1 MCTKEKIEVVESRI
15 TSEEFDK
22 HHNMKVATDV
32 LLYTIR
38 NENQENLRKLPEKKL
53 QLLMIKRKSEP
64 YKGQWAIPGGV
75 VENNEDLDTATYREL
90 KEETNIDNVYVE
102 QLYTWG
108 SKDRDPRAISSRQN
122 RTMSVSYMALVDS
135 EKLNIQAGD
144 DAEDAKWF
152 TVQCSRIATTLE
164 DGKGSVYGKERDYSL
179 TLVHKEGEEEIEC
192 SAIICVKDM
201 IEGTVVCTEREV
213 VESHNIAFDHA
224 KIIQYSLERLQNKVE
239 YTNIAFNL
247 MPEFFTI
254 AEIQD
259 VYEIL
264 LGKKL
269 LTPNF
274 RKKMID
280 VDRLVVPT
288 NKKRTEKV
296 GHRPSILYKFN
307 TDWFNKNL

>member
-1 MCTKEKIEVVESRI
+1 MTP
-15 TSEEFDK
+15 EEFDK
-22 HHNMKVATDV
+22 HHNMKVATAV
-32 LLYTIR
+32 LLYTVR

-53 QLLMIKRKSEP
+53 QLLMIKRKGEP
-64 YKGQWAIPGGV
+64 YRGEWAIPGGA
-75 VENNEDLDTATYREL
+75 VENNEDIDTAAYREL

-108 SKDRDPRAISSRQN
+108 AKDRDPRVQLSPQN
-122 RTMSVSYMALVDS
+122 RAIGVSYMSLVDS

-144 DAEDAKWF
+144 DVEDAKWF
-152 TVQCSRIATTLE
+152 TVQCSIAENTITNE
-164 DGKGSVYGKERDYSL
+164 IASVVGKEKKYCL
-179 TLVHKEGEEEIEC
+179 TLVHQEGAENIEC
-192 SAIICVKDM
+192 SAIVRVKHM
-201 IEGTVVCTEREV
+201 IEGTIVYTEREV
-213 VESHNIAFDHA
+213 VESNHIAFDHA
-224 KIIQYSLERLQNKVE
+224 KMIQYSLERLQNKVE

-247 MPEFFTI
+247 MPEFFTL
-254 AEIQD
+254 AELQD

-264 LGKKL
+264 LGKKF

-288 NKKRTEKV
+288 SNKRREKV
-296 GHRPSILYKFN
+296 GHRPSILYRFN

>member
-1 MCTKEKIEVVESRI
+1 MREKIKLGEVRM
-15 TSEEFDK
+15 TPEEFDIR
-22 HHNMKVATDV
+22 HNMKVATDV
-32 LLYTIR
+32 LLYTVR
-38 NENQENLRKLPEKKL
+38 NENQKNLRKLPEKKL
-53 QLLMIKRKSEP
+53 QLLMIKRKGEP
-64 YKGQWAIPGGV
+64 HKDQWAIPGGA
-75 VENNEDLDTATYREL
+75 VENNEDVDAAAYREL

-108 SKDRDPRAISSRQN
+108 AKDRDHRGEFARQN
-122 RTMSVSYMALVDS
+122 RAVSVSYMALVDS

-152 TVQCSRIATTLE
+152 TVHCSTVGTNLE
-164 DGKGSVYGKERDYSL
+164 DGKDVVLGKERDYSL
-179 TLVHKEGEEEIEC
+179 TLVHQEGDEEIKC
-192 SAIICVKDM
+192 SAIVRVKHM
-201 IEGTVVCTEREV
+201 IEGRVVCTEREV
-213 VESHNIAFDHA
+213 LTSSNIAFDHA
-224 KIIQYSLERLQNKVE
+224 KIIQYSLERLRNKVE

-259 VYEIL
+259 VYQIL
-264 LGKKL
+264 LNKEL

-274 RKKMID
+274 RKKIID

-288 NKKRTEKV
+288 NQKRAEKV

-307 TDWFNKNL
+307 PDWFNKNL

>member
-1 MCTKEKIEVVESRI
+1 MGEVRM
-15 TSEEFDK
+15 TPEEFDK
-22 HHNMKVATDV
+22 RHNMKLATDV
-32 LLYTIR
+32 LLYTVR

-53 QLLMIKRKSEP
+53 QLLMIKRKGEP
-64 YKGQWAIPGGV
+64 HKGEWAIPGGA
-75 VENNEDLDTATYREL
+75 VENNEDVDTAAYREL

-108 SKDRDPRAISSRQN
+108 AKGRDPRAESTPQN
-122 RTMSVSYMALVDS
+122 RTVSVSYMALVDS

-152 TVQCSRIATTLE
+152 TVQCSTMATTLE
-164 DGKGSVYGKERDYSL
+164 DGQGSVLGKERNYSL
-179 TLVHKEGEEEIEC
+179 TLVHQEGDQEIEC
-192 SAIICVKDM
+192 SAIVRVKHM
-201 IEGTVVCTEREV
+201 IEERVVYTEREV
-213 VESHNIAFDHA
+213 LTSSNIAFDHA

-259 VYEIL
+259 VYQIL
-264 LGKKL
+264 LGREL

-274 RKKMID
+274 RKKIID

-307 TDWFNKNL
+307 PDWFNKNL

>member
-1 MCTKEKIEVVESRI
+1 MTP
-15 TSEEFDK
+15 EEFDK
-22 HHNMKVATDV
+22 RQNIKVSTDV
-32 LLYTIR
+32 LLYTVR

-53 QLLMIKRKSEP
+53 QLLMIKRKGEP
-64 YKGQWAIPGGV
+64 HKGEWAIPGGA
-75 VENNEDLDTATYREL
+75 VESNEDVDAAAYREL

-108 SKDRDPRAISSRQN
+108 AKDCGLRSKCTRQN
-122 RTMSVSYMALVDS
+122 YAVSISYMALVDS
-135 EKLNIQAGD
+135 EKLNIQAGN
-144 DAEDAKWF
+144 DAEEAKWF
-152 TVQCSRIATTLE
+152 TVQCSTMATNLE
-164 DGKGSVYGKERDYSL
+164 DGKGSVLGKERDYYL
-179 TLVHKEGEEEIEC
+179 TLVHQEGDKEIEC
-192 SAIICVKDM
+192 SAIVRVKHI
-201 IEGTVVCTEREV
+201 IEGRVVYTEREV
-213 VESHNIAFDHA
+213 LESSNIAFDHA

-259 VYEIL
+259 VYQIL
-264 LGKKL
+264 LGKEL

-274 RKKMID
+274 RKKIID

-288 NKKRTEKV
+288 NKKRAEKV

-307 TDWFNKNL
+307 PDWFNKNL

>member
-1 MCTKEKIEVVESRI
+1 MTP
-15 TSEEFDK
+15 EEFDK
-22 HHNMKVATDV
+22 RHNMKIGTAV
-32 LLYTIR
+32 LLYTVR
-38 NENQENLRKLPEKKL
+38 NENQENLRKLPDKKL
-53 QLLMIKRKSEP
+53 QLLMIKRKGEP
-64 YKGQWAIPGGV
+64 HKGQWAIPGGTI
-75 VENNEDLDTATYREL
+75 ENNEDLDAAAYREL

-108 SKDRDPRAISSRQN
+108 DKDRDPRGELAPQN
-122 RTMSVSYMALVDS
+122 RSVNVSYMALVDS

-144 DAEDAKWF
+144 DAEDARWF
-152 TVQCSRIATTLE
+152 TVQCSTMAMTLE
-164 DGKGSVYGKERDYSL
+164 DGQGSALGKERDYSL
-179 TLVHKEGEEEIEC
+179 TLVHKEGNEDIQC
-192 SAIICVKDM
+192 SALIRVKHTF
-201 IEGTVVCTEREV
+201 EGRVVCTEREV
-213 VESHNIAFDHA
+213 LQSNHIAFDHG

-247 MPEFFTI
+247 MPEFFTL

-264 LGKKL
+264 LGKEL

-274 RKKMID
+274 RKKIID

-288 NKKRTEKV
+288 HNKRTEKV

-307 TDWFNKNL
+307 PEWFDKNL

>member
-1 MCTKEKIEVVESRI
+1 MTP
-15 TSEEFDK
+15 EEFNK
-22 HHNMKVATDV
+22 RHNMKIATDV
-32 LLYTIR
+32 LLYTVR
-38 NENQENLRKLPEKKL
+38 NENQENLRKLREKKL
-53 QLLMIKRKSEP
+53 QLLMIKRKGEP

-75 VENNEDLDTATYREL
+75 VENNEDVDTAAYREL
-90 KEETNIDNVYVE
+90 KEETNIDNVYAE

-108 SKDRDPRAISSRQN
+108 ARDRDPRGELSPQN
-122 RTMSVSYMALVDS
+122 RAVSVSYMALVDS

-152 TVQCSRIATTLE
+152 TVQCSTMATTLE
-164 DGKGSVYGKERDYSL
+164 DGKGSVLGKEKDYSL
-179 TLVHKEGEEEIEC
+179 TLSHKEGDGKIEC
-192 SAIICVKDM
+192 SAIIRVKNM
-201 IEGTVVCTEREV
+201 IEGTVVYTGREV
-213 VESHNIAFDHA
+213 INSYNIAFDHA

-247 MPEFFTI
+247 MPEFFTL

-264 LGKKL
+264 LGKKFC
-269 LTPNF
+269 TPNF
-274 RKKMID
+274 RKKIID

-288 NKKRTEKV
+288 KEKRTEKV

-307 TDWFNKNL
+307 PDWFNKNL

>member
-1 MCTKEKIEVVESRI
+1 MDERRMTP
-15 TSEEFDK
+15 EEFDTR
-22 HHNMKVATDV
+22 HNMKVATDV
-32 LLYTIR
+32 LLYTVR

-53 QLLMIKRKSEP
+53 QLLMIKRKGEP
-64 YKGQWAIPGGV
+64 FKGQWAIPGGA
-75 VENNEDLDTATYREL
+75 VENNEDIDTAAYREL

-108 SKDRDPRAISSRQN
+108 AKDRDPRAEFSPQN
-122 RTMSVSYMALVDS
+122 RAVSVSYMALVDS

-152 TVQCSRIATTLE
+152 TVQCSTMATTLE
-164 DGKGSVYGKERDYSL
+164 DGKGVVLGKERDYSL
-179 TLVHKEGEEEIEC
+179 TLVHKEGDEEIEC
-192 SAIICVKDM
+192 SAIIRVKHM
-201 IEGTVVCTEREV
+201 IWGTVVYTERQILK
-213 VESHNIAFDHA
+213 SNNIAFDHA

-247 MPEFFTI
+247 MPEFFTL

-264 LGKKL
+264 LGKEL

-274 RKKMID
+274 RKKMVD
-280 VDRLVVPT
+280 VDRLVIPT
-288 NKKRTEKV
+288 NNKRTEKV

-307 TDWFNKNL
+307 PDWFNKNL

>member
-1 MCTKEKIEVVESRI
+1 MGEIRMTA
-15 TSEEFDK
+15 EEFDTR
-22 HHNMKVATDV
+22 HNMKIATDV
-32 LLYTIR
+32 LLYTVR

-53 QLLMIKRKSEP
+53 QLLMIKRRGEP
-64 YKGQWAIPGGV
+64 HKGQWAIPGGA
-75 VENNEDLDTATYREL
+75 VENNEDIDAAAYREL

-108 SKDRDPRAISSRQN
+108 AKDRAV
-122 RTMSVSYMALVDS
+122 SVSYMALVNS
-135 EKLNIQAGD
+135 EQLNIQAGD
-144 DAEDAKWF
+144 DAEEAKWF
-152 TVQCSRIATTLE
+152 TVQYSTMATTLE
-164 DGKGSVYGKERDYSL
+164 DGKGSVLGKERNYAL
-179 TLVHKEGEEEIEC
+179 ALVHKEGDKEIEC
-192 SAIICVKDM
+192 SAIVRVKHM
-201 IEGTVVCTEREV
+201 IEGTVVYTEREV
-213 VESHNIAFDHA
+213 LKSNNIAFDHA

-247 MPEFFTI
+247 MPDYFTL

-264 LGKKL
+264 LGKEL

-280 VDRLVVPT
+280 VDRLVIPT
-288 NKKRTEKV
+288 NNKRTEKV

-307 TDWFNKNL
+307 PDWFNKKL

>member
-1 MCTKEKIEVVESRI
+1 MGEIRMTA
-15 TSEEFDK
+15 EEFDK
-22 HHNMKVATDV
+22 QHNMKIATDV
-32 LLYTIR
+32 LLYTVR

-53 QLLMIKRKSEP
+53 QLLMIKRKGEP
-64 YKGQWAIPGGV
+64 HKGQWAIPGGA
-75 VENNEDLDTATYREL
+75 VENNEDIDVAAYREL

-108 SKDRDPRAISSRQN
+108 AKDRDPRAALSPQN
-122 RTMSVSYMALVDS
+122 RAVSVSYMALVDS

-152 TVQCSRIATTLE
+152 TVQYSTMATTLE
-164 DGKGSVYGKERDYSL
+164 DGKGSVFGKERDYSL
-179 TLVHKEGEEEIEC
+179 TFLHKEGDEEIEC
-192 SAIICVKDM
+192 SAIVRVKHM
-201 IEGTVVCTEREV
+201 IEGTVVYTEREV
-213 VESHNIAFDHA
+213 LKSDNIAFDHA

-247 MPEFFTI
+247 MPDYFTL

-264 LGKKL
+264 LDKEL

-280 VDRLVVPT
+280 VDRLVIPT
-288 NKKRTEKV
+288 NNKRTDKV

-307 TDWFNKNL
+307 PDWFNKNI

>member
-1 MCTKEKIEVVESRI
+1 MGEVRM
-15 TSEEFDK
+15 TPEEFDK
-22 HHNMKVATDV
+22 RHNMKLATDV
-32 LLYTIR
+32 LLYTVR

-53 QLLMIKRKSEP
+53 QLLMIKRKGEP
-64 YKGQWAIPGGV
+64 HKGEWAIPGGA
-75 VENNEDLDTATYREL
+75 VENNEDVDTAAYREL

-108 SKDRDPRAISSRQN
+108 AKGRDSRAESTPQN
-122 RTMSVSYMALVDS
+122 RTVSVSYMALVDS

-152 TVQCSRIATTLE
+152 TVQCSTMATTLE
-164 DGKGSVYGKERDYSL
+164 DGQGTVLGKERNYSL
-179 TLVHKEGEEEIEC
+179 TLVHQEGDQEIEC
-192 SAIICVKDM
+192 SAIVRVKHM
-201 IEGTVVCTEREV
+201 IEGRVVYTERQV
-213 VESHNIAFDHA
+213 LTSSNIAFDHA

-259 VYEIL
+259 VYQIL
-264 LGKKL
+264 LGREL

-274 RKKMID
+274 RKKIID

-307 TDWFNKNL
+307 PDWFNKNL